1 MSHLDPA
8 KGKTATQGVGLAA
21 KACARC
27 IAVRIQVH
35 GLGWRVPRTAHKHQ
49 TALRRPYQLSMP
61 TWPPQLPEAA
71 R

>member
-8 KGKTATQGVGLAA
+8 IGKTATKGVRLAA

-35 GLGWRVPRTAHKHQ
+35 GLGWRVPRTALKHQ
-49 TALRRPYQLSMP
+49 TGPRSLIRPSMP
-61 TWPPQLPEAA
+61 AQTGQAVP

>member
-8 KGKTATQGVGLAA
+8 IGKTATQGVRLAA

-27 IAVRIQVH
+27 IAAQIQVQ
-35 GLGWRVPRTAHKHQ
+35 GPGWRVPRTAHKLQ
-49 TALRRPYQLSMP
+49 TALRRLLRAPMP
-61 TWPPQLPEAA
+61 TQTGQAVL